1 MFETFFIAIIHINS
15 HIKALYNCKEM
26 PYINSEKTQT
36 IRWLTMSS
44 DGGKKKKLPFDR
56 KKTLA
61 ESGEGRASHL
71 LWTLTGKQKEKRAE
85 GDRTRGTL
93 WVTESLGLII
103 TND

>member
-36 IRWLTMSS
+36 IRWLNMSS

-61 ESGEGRASHL
+61 EPGEGRASHL
-71 LWTLTGKQKEKRAE
+71 LWTLRGKQKESGGRQDQRDTVRA
-85 GDRTRGTL
+85 
-93 WVTESLGLII
+93 WV
-103 TND
+103 